1 MLKKTTAIGSIV
13 LFISVLFIFETS
25 LAAKGSDVATSV
37 TTGKRNIVSH
47 NIQKAKQG
55 AVSDALKVAVQNA
68 FARLVSSQTFA
79 SNLDFFYDQVLSRT
93 SDYIITYRVLGGVE
107 NRGAYLVAVE
117 SKVDTRLLEK
127 KLTAARIINANKD
140 KPVVLFFVA
149 EKTPSDPRP
158 KYWWGNTPATYESLA
173 EKIIIE
179 KMLQDRFV
187 VIGNDVRPDP
197 SFYNI
202 SFNSINDL
210 AAARELGRKMKADM
224 IVFGTAGSSEAI
236 NRMGEERTFNAEI
249 NLDGYNL
256 ETGEKVVSSQV
267 QAVAKSNMD
276 QEGIIQSIEKAADLS
291 ARDLSQK
298 MDAYWAQ
305 NLRKEHVFDVK
316 LEGDDFLPRYI
327 ALKQRFRQMS
337 GIENMQPKEV
347 GSDHAV
353 LEVFYKGK
361 SFQFADA
368 IMLKTFDSFGLE
380 ILDVADGL
388 VVIRFIEKE

>member
-1 MLKKTTAIGSIV
+1 MLKKATVISSIV
-13 LFISVLFIFETS
+13 LFISVLFIFES
-25 LAAKGSDVATSV
+25 SIAAKGSDVVTSV
-37 TTGKRNIVSH
+37 TTGKRKIISH

-55 AVSDALKVAVQNA
+55 AVSDALGVAVQKA
-68 FARLVSSQTFA
+68 FATLVSSQTFA
-79 SNLDFFYDQVLSRT
+79 SNLEFFYNRVLSRT

-117 SKVDTRLLEK
+117 SKVDTRLLVK
-127 KLTAARIINANKD
+127 KLTAARIINAKKD
-140 KPVVLFFVA
+140 KPAVLFFVA
-149 EKTPSDPRP
+149 EKTPLNPRP
-158 KYWWGNTPATYESLA
+158 EYWWGNTAARYKSFA

-187 VIGNDVRPDP
+187 VIGSDVRPDP

-202 SFNSINDL
+202 TFNAIDDL
-210 AAARELGRKMKADM
+210 SAARKLGRKMKADM
-224 IVFGTAGSSEAI
+224 IVFGTAGASEAI
-236 NRMGEERTFNAEI
+236 NRMGEEKAFNTEI
-249 NLDGYNL
+249 KLDAYNL
-256 ETGEKVVSSQV
+256 ETGEKAVSSQV
-267 QAVAKSNMD
+267 QAVAKSKMD
-276 QEGIIQSIEKAADLS
+276 QEGIIQSIEKAAVLS

-298 MDAYWAQ
+298 MEAYWSK
-305 NLRKEHVFDVK
+305 NLRKENVFDVK

-327 ALKQRFRQMS
+327 ALKQRFRQMA

-347 GSDHAV
+347 GSNHAV
-353 LEVFYKGK
+353 LEMFYKGK

-380 ILDVADGL
+380 ILDVTNRL